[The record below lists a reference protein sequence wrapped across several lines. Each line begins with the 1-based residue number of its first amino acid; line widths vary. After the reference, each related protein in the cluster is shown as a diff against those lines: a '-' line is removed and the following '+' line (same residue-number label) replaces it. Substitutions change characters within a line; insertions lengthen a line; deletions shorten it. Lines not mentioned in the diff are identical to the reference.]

1 MSLDR
6 EAGMHLLTFNE
17 GRVRGHQG
25 VSSSVVQGSNIA
37 IDA

>member
-1 MSLDR
+1 
-6 EAGMHLLTFNE
+6 MHLLTFNE
-17 GRVRGHQG
+17 GKVRGHQG